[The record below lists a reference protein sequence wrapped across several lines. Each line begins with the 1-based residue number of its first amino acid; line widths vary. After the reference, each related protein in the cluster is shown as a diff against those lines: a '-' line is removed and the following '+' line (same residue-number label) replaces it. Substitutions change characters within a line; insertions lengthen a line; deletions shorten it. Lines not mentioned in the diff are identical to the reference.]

1 MDILPLIKLSFIWFF
16 KHFGNT
22 KARII
27 NYFNFCPKIKLSIS
41 SYYWFSGLLKNK
53 WEALLITTDLV
64 LEVSQAKRIHNP
76 WGYRTRQSSFIL
88 RSCLIQSRI
97 SFLKWQ
103 TAKFLNTGLE
113 ENLFNSHLEPQ
124 LWKIHLITEE

>member
-1 MDILPLIKLSFIWFF
+1 MKLMENGLKKLRSKLYEAYFDILPLIKSCIFSFIWFF

-22 KARII
+22 KAHII
-27 NYFNFCPKIKLSIS
+27 NYLIFSPKIKLHIS
-41 SYYWFSGLLKNK
+41 SYYWFSCLLKNK

-76 WGYRTRQSSFIL
+76 RGYGTRQSSFIL
-88 RSCLIQSRI
+88 PSCLIQGRI

-103 TAKFLNTGLE
+103 STKFLN
-113 ENLFNSHLEPQ
+113 
-124 LWKIHLITEE
+124 KA